1 MTRFIRFTMKECSQ
15 GSNILSTLLE
25 FWFVSVRHMF
35 RHKFHLHPNQKRQA
49 RGQDHKQVR
58 FFFTAVC
65 VCVSCVMCQG
75 QSLVPTFSTIYNTL
89 QHTMHFPPHHTSPS
103 RSSCDSSGIFF
114 IFFLAQSNCSAV
126 SIPISADATCTTLI
140 RMPNAMARNCSN
152 FSAISNAAGL
162 V

>member
-1 MTRFIRFTMKECSQ
+1 MLCIVARFTRFTMKECSQ

-35 RHKFHLHPNQKRQA
+35 RHMFHLHPNQKRQA

-75 QSLVPTFSTIYNTL
+75 QSLVPTFSTI
-89 QHTMHFPPHHTSPS
+89 HTMHFPPHHHLV
-103 RSSCDSSGIFF
+103 SSCDSIFF